1 MTRIVAAA
9 AAVLAATAVL
19 APARVADAH
28 RPPPG
33 RALEYRT
40 ELAGHGGEVM
50 VGPRTPRAGPRAR
63 GGGGGGARGRRG
75 PRRAAPLAAP
85 ARPGRPRRGGGAPRP
100 RPPPRA
106 RG

>member
-40 ELAGHGGEVM
+40 ELAGPAGQLMG
-50 VGPRTPRAGPRAR
+50 GPRTRRPRAPAVAR
-63 GGGGGGARGRRG
+63 RRGAR
-75 PRRAAPLAAP
+75 PRRAPP
-85 ARPGRPRRGGGAPRP
+85 PPRPPGRRGGGSNS
-100 RPPPRA
+100 PPPPPSA
-106 RG
+106 GGGGVHS